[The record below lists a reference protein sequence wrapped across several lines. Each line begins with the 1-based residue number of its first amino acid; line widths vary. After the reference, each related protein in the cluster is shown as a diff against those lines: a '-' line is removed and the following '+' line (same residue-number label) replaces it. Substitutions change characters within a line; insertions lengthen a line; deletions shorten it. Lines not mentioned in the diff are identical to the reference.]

1 MIQILTFKSVFWWHG
16 YSKANA
22 ILSLRSRLQRVLMS
36 KFLEVKNKIL
46 VNESVEDLGT
56 MTLLLGECGYLEL
69 LQLHRIVMCDRP

>member
-22 ILSLRSRLQRVLMS
+22 ILSLRSRLQRDLMS

-46 VNESVEDLGT
+46 INKVLKTWV
-56 MTLLLGECGYLEL
+56 
-69 LQLHRIVMCDRP
+69 P